1 MQTAAREFS
10 EAVDGLEAGAARGE
24 RGSQVALERCI
35 EFEKLL
41 ARELPRFQRMAM
53 RWLRNREDAEDAVQD
68 AVMSAFVH
76 IGSFEGRARMSSWLM
91 SIVINSVKMHLRRNR
106 RKFVPLDQVLEDD
119 SRTLAELLPDPGPT
133 PEQNCALSQIR
144 ETVYQSMAELSPT
157 QRAALQ
163 LSARDGLSLK
173 EVAAVLD
180 VPIGTVKARLA
191 RGRGEVIQRLRKVLV
206 GSGTRKP
213 SIQSRAKQKL
223 AQAPTRSE
231 PKITASAS
239 SRNPSRWPAGVE
251 ADFARDAAIGAD
263 VCFGILE
270 VAVEGPPVPA

>member
-10 EAVDGLEAGAARGE
+10 EAVDGLGVGGARGE
-24 RGSQVALERCI
+24 PGSQVVLDRCI

-53 RWLRNREDAEDAVQD
+53 RWLRNREDAEDVVQD

-76 IGSFEGRARMSSWLM
+76 IASFEGRARMSSWLM
-91 SIVINSVKMHLRRNR
+91 SIVLNSVKMHLRRSR

-119 SRTLAELLPDPGPT
+119 SRTLAEMLPDPKPT
-133 PEQNCALSQIR
+133 PEQSCALSQIR

-180 VPIGTVKARLA
+180 
-191 RGRGEVIQRLRKVLV
+191 
-206 GSGTRKP
+206 
-213 SIQSRAKQKL
+213 
-223 AQAPTRSE
+223 
-231 PKITASAS
+231 
-239 SRNPSRWPAGVE
+239 
-251 ADFARDAAIGAD
+251 
-263 VCFGILE
+263 
-270 VAVEGPPVPA
+270 